1 MSNSGIAAVL
11 WDFGGVITTSPFD
24 EFASYEREHGLPEG
38 FIRGLNAT
46 NSDANAWAAFE
57 RGVVDLEGFV
67 ALFEEEA
74 RLAGGTIDARALI
87 EGLRGSVIPEMAEAV
102 RRCHRSFKTGLL
114 TNNFTVGDGRRD
126 HGGLLE
132 EFDVILESSRAGCRK
147 PDPRFYL
154 TACDQLGIHPS
165 EAVFLDDLGVNL
177 KPARQLGM
185 TTIKVVDHD
194 QALADL
200 EAVTGLALRDGDA
213 PG

>member
-1 MSNSGIAAVL
+1 MISAVL
-11 WDFGGVITTSPFD
+11 WDFGGVISTSPFD
-24 EFASYEREHGLPEG
+24 GFAAYERENGLPVG

-46 NSDANAWAAFE
+46 NPHTNAWAAFE
-57 RGVVDLEGFV
+57 RGSVDLDGF
-67 ALFEEEA
+67 ASLFEEEA
-74 RLAGGTIDARALI
+74 RLAGGTVDARVLI

-102 RRCHRSFKTGLL
+102 RICHRFFKTGLL
-114 TNNFTVGDGRRD
+114 TNNFRAGDRAND
-126 HGGLLE
+126 HGGLLD
-132 EFDVILESSRAGCRK
+132 EFDVIVESSLAGCRK

-154 TACDQLGIHPS
+154 MACEQLDIHPS

-200 EAVTGLALRDGDA
+200 EAVTGLELRSA
-213 PG
+213 A